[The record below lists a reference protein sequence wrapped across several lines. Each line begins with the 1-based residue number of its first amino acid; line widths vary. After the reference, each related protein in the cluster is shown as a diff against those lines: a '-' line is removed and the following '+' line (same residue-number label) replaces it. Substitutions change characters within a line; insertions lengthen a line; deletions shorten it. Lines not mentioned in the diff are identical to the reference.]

1 MFREKKVQAYQV
13 SMVSGNFAYFLIYWL
28 CNILRGQSERAK
40 IAKRAFYG
48 PAGIS
53 RVKSE
58 SFLRFFQNTRRWSF
72 GKAGLSRS
80 F

>member
-1 MFREKKVQAYQV
+1 
-13 SMVSGNFAYFLIYWL
+13 
-28 CNILRGQSERAK
+28 LRGQSERAK